1 MNILKH
7 PTPWTLIAA
16 LCAATTLVACG
27 RGEDRTMG
35 QALDENL
42 DRLEQRGEGLARQAA
57 EAVDDAGITARLK
70 AALAADPQL
79 SAFKVEVQSRSGH
92 VRLLGQAPDVAARER
107 ATSLALA
114 IEGVQ
119 TVDNQLQLKG

>member
-1 MNILKH
+1 MNTTPH
-7 PTPWTLIAA
+7 PTPWTLMVA
-16 LCAATTLVACG
+16 LCAAATLVACG
-27 RGEDRTMG
+27 REDERTMG

-42 DRLEQRGEGLARQAA
+42 DRLEQRGQGLAQQAA
-57 EAVDDAGITARLK
+57 DAVDDAGITARLK

-92 VRLLGQAPDVAARER
+92 VKLLGQAPDVAARER

>member
-1 MNILKH
+1 MV
-7 PTPWTLIAA
+7 A
-16 LCAATTLVACG
+16 LCAAATLVACE
-27 RGEDRTMG
+27 REDERTMG

-42 DRLEQRGEGLARQAA
+42 DRLEQRGQGLAQQAA
-57 EAVDDAGITARLK
+57 DAADDAGITARLK

-92 VRLLGQAPDVAARER
+92 VKLLGQAPDVAARER